1 MSIKLFIGT
10 SPNGD
15 DANAE
20 LVYEYSLRKNSTRD
34 LDIRWMSLSKSRNS
48 IWQGWNTNDW
58 FTPFSGFRWAIP
70 HICNFKGKAI
80 YTDVDMINLHDI
92 GELYD
97 CDMQGKP
104 FAARKGKRW
113 GYELCVMLIDCER
126 AKEYIWSIDKLK
138 SRRDSHKYHRDKISS
153 SELIADID
161 QRWNCLDGEGYD
173 IQDIKQLHFT
183 NMATQPWKPSW
194 FQGEHHEHPRKDLI
208 DLFYEL
214 KKEAIDSGM
223 KPRAIKEKKN

>member
-1 MSIKLFIGT
+1 M
-10 SPNGD
+10 
-15 DANAE
+15 
-20 LVYEYSLRKNSTRD
+20 VYTFF
-34 LDIRWMSLSKSRNS
+34 
-48 IWQGWNTNDW
+48 QA
-58 FTPFSGFRWAIP
+58 FRWAIP
-70 HICNFKGKAI
+70 HICDFGGKAI

-97 CDMQGKP
+97 FDMQGKP

-113 GYELCVMLIDCER
+113 GYELCVMLIDCEK

-223 KPRAIKEKKN
+223 KPRAIKEKKLNIKLDYNYNVYSIILPDDSLNFLLQSPRISSLCDMRIIVAPSFCIANI

>member
-70 HICNFKGKAI
+70 HICNFK
-80 YTDVDMINLHDI
+80 
-92 GELYD
+92 E
-97 CDMQGKP
+97 KP
-104 FAARKGKRW
+104 FIQ
-113 GYELCVMLIDCER
+113 MLI
-126 AKEYIWSIDKLK
+126 
-138 SRRDSHKYHRDKISS
+138 
-153 SELIADID
+153 
-161 QRWNCLDGEGYD
+161 
-173 IQDIKQLHFT
+173 
-183 NMATQPWKPSW
+183 
-194 FQGEHHEHPRKDLI
+194 
-208 DLFYEL
+208 
-214 KKEAIDSGM
+214 
-223 KPRAIKEKKN
+223 